1 MKTLQQARKDAGF
14 TQQDVCDELG
24 MTQGALSQLESGKKL
39 PTWSR
44 IQQFC
49 KLYEIHPTELSVSIS
64 NFKGQ
69 AKKQKTVNI
78 KRADALRFA
87 LSQIVS
93 KEHVD
98 KVIEISAAII
108 EVEGK

>member
-1 MKTLQQARKDAGF
+1 MKTLQQARKDAGL
-14 TQQDVCDELG
+14 TQDQVCEEIG
-24 MTQGALSQLESGKKL
+24 MTQGSLSQLESGQRL
-39 PTWSR
+39 PTWER
-44 IQQFC
+44 VRQFC
-49 KLYEIHPTELSVSIS
+49 QLYEIHPTELSVSMS
-64 NFKGQ
+64 NYKRP
-69 AKKQKTVNI
+69 KKKETAVNI

-108 EVEGK
+108 EVERN